1 MWRWGG
7 ARAVGVCG
15 IGAMKGAGP
24 TFSAK
29 KGGYVGHGTN
39 TGCPRPKNKKHVI
52 TGDCFASLAMT
63 TPCPAHHLEPA
74 FLSIKNEELFF
85 LPSVNQSSKDMRC
98 FEASFTVGRGVS
110 ERVLSKVQ
118 GVYAFFKRLLM

>member
-1 MWRWGG
+1 
-7 ARAVGVCG
+7 
-15 IGAMKGAGP
+15 
-24 TFSAK
+24 
-29 KGGYVGHGTN
+29 
-39 TGCPRPKNKKHVI
+39 
-52 TGDCFASLAMT
+52 MT

-74 FLSIKNEELFF
+74 FLSIKNVELFF

-118 GVYAFFKRLLM
+118 GIYVFFKRLLRQDVEMGRGDEQPVFVE